1 MTVLDNNPRLLL
13 HSQCV
18 FFCAIVCSLP
28 RRTLLKNRLNKV
40 VKKQNHLKCLVFTQ
54 ALLSGWHWCVF
65 SLRNKGETFQT
76 SAFVTEL
83 WRPVQISKVHWQI
96 KVSKSKTL
104 VSILLLCVLKWEL
117 GFHMALT
124 IAINSFLQDL
134 TAYSHYFLFFSL
146 LTILPICHLIPS
158 FSLCL
163 AMAILHKSTLNLSS
177 KENKKIKEQIQRSK
191 TQY

>member
-1 MTVLDNNPRLLL
+1 MC
-13 HSQCV
+13 HSL
-18 FFCAIVCSLP
+18 CSSKVN
-28 RRTLLKNRLNKV
+28 TAKESFEQSSKKTKSLKR
-40 VKKQNHLKCLVFTQ
+40 LVFTE
-54 ALLSGWHWCVF
+54 ALLSGSHWCVF
-65 SLRNKGETFQT
+65 SLRNKGEKFQT

-83 WRPVQISKVHWQI
+83 WRPVQISKAHWQI

-134 TAYSHYFLFFSL
+134 TRILILSFFFSF
-146 LTILPICHLIPS
+146 LTILPICQLIPI